1 MNFME
6 WVQRRLLAHGFD
18 PGIVDGIWGRNTMN
32 AVIAFQRSRNLPS
45 EGKLNEATLA
55 ALRLAPAG
63 GAPAADPPA
72 RDLLDVF
79 PWMELAQRKKGLH
92 EHADNQ
98 ELRAF
103 LTSDGSNRTVGDPA
117 LVPWCGDFVE
127 TCIAVTL
134 PAAALPANP
143 YLARNWLKFGRTV
156 DPCFGSILVFWR
168 GSRSGSSGHVGFYFS
183 EDDEDF
189 HVLGGNQ
196 RNRIS
201 ITSIAKDRL
210 LGARLPAVGGP
221 YPRRTIR
228 NAADWEKSV
237 DES

>member
-92 EHADNQ
+92 EHADNR

-103 LTSDGSNRTVGDPA
+103 LTSDGSSRTVGDPA
-117 LVPWCGDFVE
+117 LVPWCGESVPGAELAEIRAHGRPLLRLDPGV
-127 TCIAVTL
+127 
-134 PAAALPANP
+134 
-143 YLARNWLKFGRTV
+143 LARVAFREQRPRGILLFG
-156 DPCFGSILVFWR
+156 G
-168 GSRSGSSGHVGFYFS
+168 
-183 EDDEDF
+183 
-189 HVLGGNQ
+189 
-196 RNRIS
+196 
-201 ITSIAKDRL
+201 
-210 LGARLPAVGGP
+210 
-221 YPRRTIR
+221 
-228 NAADWEKSV
+228 
-237 DES
+237 